1 MMNQEYSMM
10 NNKKIVRK
18 VSKSHVNRNVVGRLL
33 QISMAFVFLL
43 FVGRFLYLSISKT
56 IAGENISE
64 RVSNLYKRD
73 EILKSVRGAIYD
85 NSGNVIA
92 EDSHSF
98 TLYAI
103 LDKSSLDYKGK
114 PMYVVDKEKTA
125 EKLSTVIPLSEKKI
139 LKYLHPKHKAYQVEF
154 GTAGSGISLATKKKI
169 MAMHLPG
176 IHFDETP
183 SRLYPN
189 GRFASH
195 IIGIAQPF
203 NDKKTHSINLI
214 GTMGIEKYFNKVLSG
229 KDGRRIALVDAGE
242 YQLPGGQHSY
252 KAPINGNNIY
262 LTIDSQLQIYLENL
276 LDAVQN
282 KYKPKALTAIVEDV
296 KTGKIRA
303 ASQRPTFDPATR
315 KGLND
320 NWRNILVQDSYEPG
334 SVFKIL
340 SITAA
345 IQEGKYN
352 PKEYYRS
359 GSITFNGSTIH
370 DWNYTGWGAIPFE
383 QAFPRSCNVGMSI
396 LVNRLG
402 RHTWRRYL
410 DNYHIGKKTN
420 ITLPDENSGL
430 INIHSQIDQAV
441 TSFGQGINVN
451 AMQMMQVYSAL
462 ANSGQ
467 MLKPQLVEKIVS
479 SSGKVIKRY
488 KKIKVGKPIYSQET
502 AQTTLKLMRDVVEKE
517 YGTGMTYKI
526 PGKSIAVKTGTAQ
539 IAGIHGGYLKGDR
552 NYLFSVVGLTP
563 ADNPRYC
570 IYITMKQPQIMSDPP
585 ETIMSLIFKPLIN
598 RVSVSSKVDMMDEQ
612 ITIPSVKGQSREQAV
627 RLLEKMGLYVET
639 IGSGHKVEAQSILAN
654 TKVNPNSKI
663 IIFTGGIIR
672 CPNMKG
678 WTIKQVTQFANISK
692 VKVEVLG
699 KGKVYKQ
706 SRIPRSILNRNSK
719 VKVELR

>member
-1 MMNQEYSMM
+1 MM

-43 FVGRFLYLSISKT
+43 FVGRVLYLSISKT

-352 PKEYYRS
+352 PKEYCRS

-383 QAFPRSCNVGMSI
+383 QAFPRSSNIGMSI

-441 TSFGQGINVN
+441 TSFGQGITVN
-451 AMQMMQVYSAL
+451 ALQMMQVYSAL

-488 KKIKVGKPIYSQET
+488 KKIKVGKPVYSQET

-517 YGTGMTYKI
+517 YGTGRTYKI

-598 RVSVSSKVDMMDEQ
+598 RVSVSSKVDMMGEQ

>member
-1 MMNQEYSMM
+1 MM

-18 VSKSHVNRNVVGRLL
+18 VSKSHFNRNVVGRLL
-33 QISMAFVFLL
+33 QISIAFVFLL

-114 PMYVVDKEKTA
+114 PMYVVDKKKTA

-296 KTGKIRA
+296 KTGKIMA

-334 SVFKIL
+334 SVSKIL

-383 QAFPRSCNVGMSI
+383 QAFPRSSNVGMSI

-488 KKIKVGKPIYSQET
+488 KKIKVGKPVYSQET

>member
-1 MMNQEYSMM
+1 MM

-282 KYKPKALTAIVEDV
+282 KYKPKVLTAIVEDV

-315 KGLND
+315 KGLID

-352 PKEYYRS
+352 PKEYFRS

-383 QAFPRSCNVGMSI
+383 QAFPRSSNIGMSI

-441 TSFGQGINVN
+441 TSFGQGITVN
-451 AMQMMQVYSAL
+451 ALQMMQVYSAL

-488 KKIKVGKPIYSQET
+488 KKIKVGKPVYSQET

-552 NYLFSVVGLTP
+552 HYLFSVVGLTP

-598 RVSVSSKVDMMDEQ
+598 RVSVSSKVDMMGEQ

-639 IGSGHKVEAQSILAN
+639 IGSGNKVEAQSILAN

>member
-1 MMNQEYSMM
+1 MM

-114 PMYVVDKEKTA
+114 PMYVVDKKKTA

-296 KTGKIRA
+296 KTGKIMA

-352 PKEYYRS
+352 PKEYCRS

-383 QAFPRSCNVGMSI
+383 QAFPRSSNVGMSI

-488 KKIKVGKPIYSQET
+488 KKIKVGKPVYSQET

-598 RVSVSSKVDMMDEQ
+598 RVSVSSKVDMMGEQ
-612 ITIPSVKGQSREQAV
+612 MTIPSVKGQSREQAV

>member
-1 MMNQEYSMM
+1 MM

-64 RVSNLYKRD
+64 RVGNLYKRD

-114 PMYVVDKEKTA
+114 PMYVVDKKKTA

-383 QAFPRSCNVGMSI
+383 QAFPRSSNVGMSI

-402 RHTWRRYL
+402 KHTWRRYL

-451 AMQMMQVYSAL
+451 ALQMMQVYSAL

-488 KKIKVGKPIYSQET
+488 KKIKVGKPVYSQET

>member
-1 MMNQEYSMM
+1 MM

-352 PKEYYRS
+352 PKEYFRS

-383 QAFPRSCNVGMSI
+383 QAFLRSSNIGMSI

-441 TSFGQGINVN
+441 TSFGQGITVN
-451 AMQMMQVYSAL
+451 ALQMMQVYSAL

-488 KKIKVGKPIYSQET
+488 KKIKVGKPVYSQET

-517 YGTGMTYKI
+517 YGTGTTYKI

-598 RVSVSSKVDMMDEQ
+598 RVSVSSKVDMMGEQ

-639 IGSGHKVEAQSILAN
+639 IGSGNKVEAQSILAN

>member
-1 MMNQEYSMM
+1 MM

-383 QAFPRSCNVGMSI
+383 QAFPRSSNIGMSI

-441 TSFGQGINVN
+441 TSFGQGITVN
-451 AMQMMQVYSAL
+451 ALQMMQVYSAL

-488 KKIKVGKPIYSQET
+488 KKIKVGKPVYSQET

-517 YGTGMTYKI
+517 YGTGTTYKI

-585 ETIMSLIFKPLIN
+585 ETIMSLILKPLIN
-598 RVSVSSKVDMMDEQ
+598 RVSVSSKVDMMGEQ

-639 IGSGHKVEAQSILAN
+639 IGSGNKVEAQSILAN

>member
-1 MMNQEYSMM
+1 MM

-296 KTGKIRA
+296 KTGKIMA

-383 QAFPRSCNVGMSI
+383 QAFPRSSNVGMSI

-451 AMQMMQVYSAL
+451 ALQMMQVYSAL

-488 KKIKVGKPIYSQET
+488 KKIKVGKPVYSQET

-598 RVSVSSKVDMMDEQ
+598 RVSVSSKVDMMGEQ

-639 IGSGHKVEAQSILAN
+639 IGSGNKVEAQSILAN

>member
-1 MMNQEYSMM
+1 M

-18 VSKSHVNRNVVGRLL
+18 VSKSHFNRNVVGRLL
-33 QISMAFVFLL
+33 QISIAFVFLL

-114 PMYVVDKEKTA
+114 PMYVVDKKKTA

-203 NDKKTHSINLI
+203 NDKKNHSINLI

-383 QAFPRSCNVGMSI
+383 QAFPRSSNVGMSI

-402 RHTWRRYL
+402 KHTWRRYL

-451 AMQMMQVYSAL
+451 ALQMMQVYSAL

-488 KKIKVGKPIYSQET
+488 KKIKVGKPVYSQET

>member
-1 MMNQEYSMM
+1 MM

-114 PMYVVDKEKTA
+114 PMYVVDKKKTA

-203 NDKKTHSINLI
+203 NDKKNHSINLI

-229 KDGRRIALVDAGE
+229 KDGRRIALVYAGE

-296 KTGKIRA
+296 KTGKIMA

-383 QAFPRSCNVGMSI
+383 QAFPRSSNVGMSI

-488 KKIKVGKPIYSQET
+488 KKIKVGKPVYSQET

>member
-1 MMNQEYSMM
+1 MM

-114 PMYVVDKEKTA
+114 PMYVVDKKKTA

-203 NDKKTHSINLI
+203 NDKKNHSINLI

-383 QAFPRSCNVGMSI
+383 QAFPRSSNIGMSI

-488 KKIKVGKPIYSQET
+488 KKIKVGKPVYSQET

-552 NYLFSVVGLTP
+552 NYFFSVVGLTP

-598 RVSVSSKVDMMDEQ
+598 RVSVSSKVDMMSEQ

>member
-1 MMNQEYSMM
+1 MM

-383 QAFPRSCNVGMSI
+383 QAFPRSSNVGMSI

-451 AMQMMQVYSAL
+451 ALQMMQVYSAL

-488 KKIKVGKPIYSQET
+488 KKIKVGKPVYSQET

-598 RVSVSSKVDMMDEQ
+598 RVSVSSKVDMMGEQ
-612 ITIPSVKGQSREQAV
+612 ITIPSVKGQS
-627 RLLEKMGLYVET
+627 
-639 IGSGHKVEAQSILAN
+639 
-654 TKVNPNSKI
+654 VNKR
-663 IIFTGGIIR
+663 FD
-672 CPNMKG
+672 
-678 WTIKQVTQFANISK
+678 
-692 VKVEVLG
+692 
-699 KGKVYKQ
+699 Y
-706 SRIPRSILNRNSK
+706 
-719 VKVELR
+719 

>member
-1 MMNQEYSMM
+1 MM

-18 VSKSHVNRNVVGRLL
+18 VSKSHFNRNVVGRLL
-33 QISMAFVFLL
+33 QISIAFVFLL

-114 PMYVVDKEKTA
+114 PMYVVDKKKTA

-252 KAPINGNNIY
+252 KAAINGNNIY

-383 QAFPRSCNVGMSI
+383 QAFPRSSNVGMSI

-402 RHTWRRYL
+402 RQTWRRYL

-488 KKIKVGKPIYSQET
+488 KKIKVGKPVYSQET

>member
-1 MMNQEYSMM
+1 MM

-352 PKEYYRS
+352 PKEYFRS

-383 QAFPRSCNVGMSI
+383 QAFPRSSNIGMSI

-441 TSFGQGINVN
+441 TSFGQGITVN
-451 AMQMMQVYSAL
+451 ALQMMQVYSAL

-488 KKIKVGKPIYSQET
+488 KKIKVGKPVYSQET

-539 IAGIHGGYLKGDR
+539 IAGIHGGYRKGDR

>member
-1 MMNQEYSMM
+1 MM

-352 PKEYYRS
+352 PKEYFRS

-383 QAFPRSCNVGMSI
+383 QAFPSSSNIGMSI

-441 TSFGQGINVN
+441 TSFGQGITVN
-451 AMQMMQVYSAL
+451 ALQMMQVYSAL

-488 KKIKVGKPIYSQET
+488 KKIKVGKPVYSQET

-598 RVSVSSKVDMMDEQ
+598 RVSVSSKVDMMGEQ

-639 IGSGHKVEAQSILAN
+639 IGSGNKVEAQSILAN

>member
-1 MMNQEYSMM
+1 MM

-64 RVSNLYKRD
+64 RVGNLYKRD

-114 PMYVVDKEKTA
+114 PMYVVDKKKTA

-203 NDKKTHSINLI
+203 NDKKNHSINLI

-296 KTGKIRA
+296 KTGKIMA

-352 PKEYYRS
+352 PKEYCRS

-383 QAFPRSCNVGMSI
+383 QAFPRSSNVGMSI

-488 KKIKVGKPIYSQET
+488 KKIKVGKPVYSQET

>member
-1 MMNQEYSMM
+1 MM

-296 KTGKIRA
+296 KTGKIMA

-383 QAFPRSCNVGMSI
+383 QAFPRSSNVGMSI

-451 AMQMMQVYSAL
+451 ALQMMQVYSAL

-488 KKIKVGKPIYSQET
+488 KKIKVGKPVYSQET

-598 RVSVSSKVDMMDEQ
+598 RVSVSSKVDIMGEQ

-639 IGSGHKVEAQSILAN
+639 IGSGNKVEAQSILAN

-706 SRIPRSILNRNSK
+706 SSIPRSILNRNSK

>member
-1 MMNQEYSMM
+1 MM

-114 PMYVVDKEKTA
+114 PMYVVDKKKTA

-203 NDKKTHSINLI
+203 NDKKNHSINLI

-296 KTGKIRA
+296 KTGKIMA

-383 QAFPRSCNVGMSI
+383 QAFPRSSNVGMSI

-488 KKIKVGKPIYSQET
+488 KKIKVGKPVYSQET

>member
-1 MMNQEYSMM
+1 MM

-64 RVSNLYKRD
+64 RVGNLYKRD

-114 PMYVVDKEKTA
+114 PMYVVDKKKTA

-203 NDKKTHSINLI
+203 NDKKNHSINLI

-296 KTGKIRA
+296 KTGKIMA

-383 QAFPRSCNVGMSI
+383 QAFPRSSNVGMSI

-488 KKIKVGKPIYSQET
+488 KKIKVGKPVYSQET

-585 ETIMSLIFKPLIN
+585 ETIMSLILKPLIN

>member
-1 MMNQEYSMM
+1 MM

-18 VSKSHVNRNVVGRLL
+18 VSKSHFNRNVVGRLL
-33 QISMAFVFLL
+33 QISIAFVFLL

-114 PMYVVDKEKTA
+114 PMYVVDKKKTA

-203 NDKKTHSINLI
+203 NDKKNHSINLI

-383 QAFPRSCNVGMSI
+383 QAFPRSSNVGMSI

-402 RHTWRRYL
+402 RQTWRRYL

-488 KKIKVGKPIYSQET
+488 KKIKVGKPVYSQET

>member
-1 MMNQEYSMM
+1 MM

-125 EKLSTVIPLSEKKI
+125 EKLSTVIPLSEKKF

-383 QAFPRSCNVGMSI
+383 QAFPRSSNVGMSI

-451 AMQMMQVYSAL
+451 ALQMMQVYSAL

-488 KKIKVGKPIYSQET
+488 KKIKVGKPVYSQET

-598 RVSVSSKVDMMDEQ
+598 RVSVSSKVDMMGEQ

-639 IGSGHKVEAQSILAN
+639 IGSGNKVEAQSILAN

>member
-1 MMNQEYSMM
+1 MM

-64 RVSNLYKRD
+64 RVGNLYKRD

-114 PMYVVDKEKTA
+114 PMYVVDKKKTA

-203 NDKKTHSINLI
+203 NDKKNHSINLI

-296 KTGKIRA
+296 KTGKIMA

-383 QAFPRSCNVGMSI
+383 QAFPRSSNVGMSI

-488 KKIKVGKPIYSQET
+488 KKIKVGKPVYSQET
-502 AQTTLKLMRDVVEKE
+502 AQTILKLMRDVVEKE

>member
-1 MMNQEYSMM
+1 MM

-114 PMYVVDKEKTA
+114 PMYVVDKKKTA

-296 KTGKIRA
+296 KTGKIMA

-383 QAFPRSCNVGMSI
+383 QAFPRSSNVGMSI
-396 LVNRLG
+396 WVNRLG

-488 KKIKVGKPIYSQET
+488 KKIKVGKPVYSQET

>member
-1 MMNQEYSMM
+1 MM

-352 PKEYYRS
+352 PKEYCRS

-383 QAFPRSCNVGMSI
+383 QAFPRSSNIGMSI

-441 TSFGQGINVN
+441 TSFGQGITVN
-451 AMQMMQVYSAL
+451 ALQMMQVYSAL

-488 KKIKVGKPIYSQET
+488 KKIKVGKPVYSQET

-517 YGTGMTYKI
+517 YGTGTTYKI

-598 RVSVSSKVDMMDEQ
+598 RVSVSSKVDMMGEQ

>member
-1 MMNQEYSMM
+1 M

-352 PKEYYRS
+352 PKEYFRS

-383 QAFPRSCNVGMSI
+383 QAFPRSSNVGMSI

-402 RHTWRRYL
+402 RQTWRRYL

-451 AMQMMQVYSAL
+451 ALQMMQVYSAL

-488 KKIKVGKPIYSQET
+488 KKIKVGKPVYSQET

-598 RVSVSSKVDMMDEQ
+598 RVSVSSKVDMMGEQ

-639 IGSGHKVEAQSILAN
+639 IGSGNKVEAQSILAN

>member
-1 MMNQEYSMM
+1 MM

-114 PMYVVDKEKTA
+114 PMYVVDKKKTA

-195 IIGIAQPF
+195 IIGIVQPF
-203 NDKKTHSINLI
+203 NDKKNHSINLI

-296 KTGKIRA
+296 KTGKIMA

-383 QAFPRSCNVGMSI
+383 QAFPRSSNVGMSI

-488 KKIKVGKPIYSQET
+488 KKIKVGKPVYSQET

>member
-1 MMNQEYSMM
+1 MM

-18 VSKSHVNRNVVGRLL
+18 VSKSHFNRNVVGRLL
-33 QISMAFVFLL
+33 QISIAFVFLL

-114 PMYVVDKEKTA
+114 PMYVVDKKKTA

-203 NDKKTHSINLI
+203 NDKKNHSINLI

-296 KTGKIRA
+296 KTGKIMA

-359 GSITFNGSTIH
+359 GSITFNDSTIH

-383 QAFPRSCNVGMSI
+383 QAFPRSSNVGMSI

-479 SSGKVIKRY
+479 SYGKVIKRY
-488 KKIKVGKPIYSQET
+488 KKIKVGKPVYSQET

>member
-1 MMNQEYSMM
+1 MM

-352 PKEYYRS
+352 PKEYCRS

-383 QAFPRSCNVGMSI
+383 QAFSRSSNVGMSI

-441 TSFGQGINVN
+441 TSFGQGITVN
-451 AMQMMQVYSAL
+451 ALQMMQVYSAL

-488 KKIKVGKPIYSQET
+488 KKIKVGKPVYSQET

-517 YGTGMTYKI
+517 YGTGITYKI

-598 RVSVSSKVDMMDEQ
+598 RVSVSSKVDMMGEQ

-639 IGSGHKVEAQSILAN
+639 IGSGNKVEAQSILAN

>member
-1 MMNQEYSMM
+1 MM

-114 PMYVVDKEKTA
+114 PMYVVDKKKTA

-183 SRLYPN
+183 SRLYSN

-203 NDKKTHSINLI
+203 NDKKNHSINLI

-383 QAFPRSCNVGMSI
+383 QAFPRSSNVGMSI

-451 AMQMMQVYSAL
+451 ALQMMQVYSAL

-488 KKIKVGKPIYSQET
+488 KKIKVGKPVYSQET

-598 RVSVSSKVDMMDEQ
+598 RVSVSSKVDMMGEQ

-639 IGSGHKVEAQSILAN
+639 IGSGNKVEAQSILAN

>member
-1 MMNQEYSMM
+1 MM

-352 PKEYYRS
+352 PKEYCRS

-383 QAFPRSCNVGMSI
+383 QAFTRSSNVGMSI

-441 TSFGQGINVN
+441 TSFGQGITVN
-451 AMQMMQVYSAL
+451 ALQMMQVYSAL

-488 KKIKVGKPIYSQET
+488 KKIKVGKPVYSQET

-598 RVSVSSKVDMMDEQ
+598 RVSVSSKVDMMGEQ

-639 IGSGHKVEAQSILAN
+639 IGSGNKVEAQSILAN

>member
-1 MMNQEYSMM
+1 MM

-64 RVSNLYKRD
+64 RVGNLYKRD

-114 PMYVVDKEKTA
+114 PMYVVDKKKTA

-203 NDKKTHSINLI
+203 NDKKNHSINLI

-296 KTGKIRA
+296 KTGKIMA

-352 PKEYYRS
+352 PKEYFRS

-383 QAFPRSCNVGMSI
+383 QAFPRSSNVGMSI

-488 KKIKVGKPIYSQET
+488 KKIKVGKPVYSQET

-678 WTIKQVTQFANISK
+678 WTIKQVIQFANISK

>member
-1 MMNQEYSMM
+1 MM
-10 NNKKIVRK
+10 NNKKIGRK

-383 QAFPRSCNVGMSI
+383 QAFPRSSNVGMSI

-451 AMQMMQVYSAL
+451 ALQMMQVYSAL

-488 KKIKVGKPIYSQET
+488 KKIKVGKPVYSQET

-598 RVSVSSKVDMMDEQ
+598 RVSVSSKVDMMGEQ
-612 ITIPSVKGQSREQAV
+612 MTIPSVKGQSREQAV

>member
-1 MMNQEYSMM
+1 MM

-64 RVSNLYKRD
+64 RVGNLYKRD

-114 PMYVVDKEKTA
+114 PMYVVDKKKTA

-203 NDKKTHSINLI
+203 NDKKNHSINLI

-296 KTGKIRA
+296 KTGKIMA

-383 QAFPRSCNVGMSI
+383 QAFPRSSNVGMSI

-488 KKIKVGKPIYSQET
+488 KKIKVGKPVYSQET

-627 RLLEKMGLYVET
+627 RLLEKMGLYIET

>member
-1 MMNQEYSMM
+1 M
-10 NNKKIVRK
+10 
-18 VSKSHVNRNVVGRLL
+18 
-33 QISMAFVFLL
+33 
-43 FVGRFLYLSISKT
+43 YLSISKT

-114 PMYVVDKEKTA
+114 PMYVVDKKKTA

-169 MAMHLPG
+169 MSMHLPG

-296 KTGKIRA
+296 KTGKIMA

-383 QAFPRSCNVGMSI
+383 QAFPRSSNVGMSI

-488 KKIKVGKPIYSQET
+488 KKIKVGKPVYSQET

>member
-1 MMNQEYSMM
+1 MM

-114 PMYVVDKEKTA
+114 PMYVVDKKKTA

-296 KTGKIRA
+296 KTGKIMA

-383 QAFPRSCNVGMSI
+383 QAFPRSSNVGMSI

-488 KKIKVGKPIYSQET
+488 KKIKVGKPVYSQET

>member
-1 MMNQEYSMM
+1 MM

-352 PKEYYRS
+352 PKEYYRT

-383 QAFPRSCNVGMSI
+383 QAFPRSSNVGMSI

-451 AMQMMQVYSAL
+451 ALQMMQVYSAL

-488 KKIKVGKPIYSQET
+488 KKIKVGKPVYSQET

-598 RVSVSSKVDMMDEQ
+598 RVSVSSKVDMMGEQ

-639 IGSGHKVEAQSILAN
+639 IGSGNKVEAQSILAN

>member
-1 MMNQEYSMM
+1 MM

-114 PMYVVDKEKTA
+114 PMYVVDKKKTA

-203 NDKKTHSINLI
+203 NDKKNHSINLI

-383 QAFPRSCNVGMSI
+383 QAFPRSSNVGMSI

-451 AMQMMQVYSAL
+451 ALQMMQVYSAL

-488 KKIKVGKPIYSQET
+488 KKIKVGKPVYSQET

-598 RVSVSSKVDMMDEQ
+598 RVSVSSKVDMMGEQ

>member
-1 MMNQEYSMM
+1 MM

-18 VSKSHVNRNVVGRLL
+18 VSKSHFNRNVVGRLL
-33 QISMAFVFLL
+33 QISIAFVFLL

-103 LDKSSLDYKGK
+103 LDKFSLDYKGK
-114 PMYVVDKEKTA
+114 PMYVVDKKKTA

-214 GTMGIEKYFNKVLSG
+214 GTMGVEKYFNKVLSG

-296 KTGKIRA
+296 KTGKIMA

-383 QAFPRSCNVGMSI
+383 QAFPRSSNVGMSI

-451 AMQMMQVYSAL
+451 ALQMMQVYSAL

-488 KKIKVGKPIYSQET
+488 KKIKVGKPVYSQET

>member
-1 MMNQEYSMM
+1 MM

-18 VSKSHVNRNVVGRLL
+18 VSKSHFNRNVVGKLL
-33 QISMAFVFLL
+33 QISIAFVFLL

-114 PMYVVDKEKTA
+114 PMYVVDKKKTA

-203 NDKKTHSINLI
+203 NDKKNHSINLI

-296 KTGKIRA
+296 KTGKIMA

-383 QAFPRSCNVGMSI
+383 QAFPRSSNVGMSI

-488 KKIKVGKPIYSQET
+488 KKIKVGKPVYSQET

>member
-1 MMNQEYSMM
+1 M

-114 PMYVVDKEKTA
+114 PMYVVDKKKTA

-203 NDKKTHSINLI
+203 NDKKNHSINLI

-296 KTGKIRA
+296 KTGKIMA

-383 QAFPRSCNVGMSI
+383 QAFPRSSNVGMSI

-488 KKIKVGKPIYSQET
+488 KKIKVGKPVYSQET